1 MDASLTCASCGQASP
16 AGFRFCGACG
26 AAFASEPAAE
36 VRKTVT
42 IVFCDLVGSTA
53 LGERTDPEV
62 LRDLMARYHAEVRTI
77 LERHGG
83 TVEKFIGD
91 AAMAVFGLPSA
102 HEDDAER
109 AIRAS
114 LAMRDAVAAMGLT
127 VRIGVN
133 TGEVVAGSGESLVTG
148 DAVNV
153 AARLE
158 QAAAPE
164 EILVGAMTERLVRG
178 RIRAEAVA
186 PLDLKGKT
194 EAVPAFRVLAVAE
207 AGSGISRPDDAPFVG
222 RTDELERLGHA
233 LAYALESD
241 TPQLATIVGPAGIG
255 KSRLTRELLG
265 RADARILVGR
275 CLSYGE
281 GITYW
286 PLRDIASQIGD
297 VRAVLAGSLDGELA
311 ADRLAAAVGSAAV
324 PASPE
329 EIAWAFRRLC
339 EALATEQPLIV
350 VIEDIHWAEPTLLD
364 LVEYVASF
372 AQGVPLFVLCTARPD
387 LFEQRPTWSA
397 PRPNT
402 TLVMLEPLTEAD
414 SEALVAEL
422 GDLPAEA
429 RARIIEAAEG
439 NPLFVEQL
447 VAMQNERGEGGFEI
461 PPTLQALLAARI
473 DRLADRERAVVERG
487 SVEGRLFHR
496 GAVTALLPEADRRD
510 VGGHLLTLVR
520 KAFIRPDR
528 AALPGDDGFRFGHAL
543 IRDAAYEAIPK
554 RQRASLHERFAD
566 WLVSR
571 LGDDAPDEIVGYHL
585 EQAYRFGIEIGSID
599 QPLGDRAAARLAAGA
614 GSARVRQDVAA
625 AENLLG
631 RAMTLVPE
639 GPVRA
644 GLLVELGEVLGLAGK
659 PAEAQAAFEQ
669 ARQLADA
676 ASDPHVRW
684 LATLGLAEIRLER
697 EPEGAADYA
706 LEAARAAIEARE
718 PVDDHP
724 VLARAWRFV
733 AMVHDL
739 RGQMTEDAK
748 ARERAL
754 LHARLAGEVALEALL
769 ARTRAPF
776 FVWGPGRVD
785 EGLRYTDEL
794 VDRLGHV
801 PQVRE
806 FGVHVRAHLLARLG
820 QFDGVVDGIQEYRRR
835 IRELGN
841 ERDYADTA
849 DCVWDVCYWAGTW
862 AIGEAAVRE
871 ALAINERLGVR
882 DRVPD
887 YANSLGLAAYL
898 MGRLDEAEHQ
908 SEEAERVTTTDD
920 PINGA
925 AWRIVRA
932 QVLAARGDLDAAE
945 ELARQAVEVA
955 ARTDFIETTAAAWLA
970 LAGILGE
977 SGNAEASSAA
987 AEALALYERKGNLV
1001 GAGWARDFLA
1011 GSTG

>member
-1 MDASLTCASCGQASP
+1 
-16 AGFRFCGACG
+16 
-26 AAFASEPAAE
+26 
-36 VRKTVT
+36 
-42 IVFCDLVGSTA
+42 
-53 LGERTDPEV
+53 
-62 LRDLMARYHAEVRTI
+62 
-77 LERHGG
+77 
-83 TVEKFIGD
+83 
-91 AAMAVFGLPSA
+91 
-102 HEDDAER
+102 
-109 AIRAS
+109 
-114 LAMRDAVAAMGLT
+114 
-127 VRIGVN
+127 
-133 TGEVVAGSGESLVTG
+133 
-148 DAVNV
+148 
-153 AARLE
+153 
-158 QAAAPE
+158 
-164 EILVGAMTERLVRG
+164 MTERLVRG

-186 PLDLKGKT
+186 PLDLKGKS
-194 EAVPAFRVLAVAE
+194 EAVPAFRVLAVAD
-207 AGSGISRPDDAPFVG
+207 AGTGISRPGPAPFVG

-233 LAYALESD
+233 LAYALEGD
-241 TPQLATIVGPAGIG
+241 TPQLVTIVGPAGIG

-265 RADARILVGR
+265 RTDARVVVGR

-286 PLRDIASQIGD
+286 PLREIASQIGD

-311 ADRLAAAVGSAAV
+311 ADRLAAAIDSSAV

-329 EIAWAFRRLC
+329 EIAWGFRGLC
-339 EALATEQPLIV
+339 ERLAAQKPLVV

-364 LVEYVASF
+364 LVEYVTSF
-372 AQGVPLFVLCTARPD
+372 AQGVPLVVLCTARPD
-387 LFEQRPTWSA
+387 LFEDRPSWGA

-402 TLVMLEPLTEAD
+402 TLVMLEPLTAAD
-414 SEALVAEL
+414 SGVLVAEL
-422 GDLPAEA
+422 GDLPEEA

-447 VAMQNERGEGGFEI
+447 VVMQTEGGEGDLDI
-461 PPTLQALLAARI
+461 PPTLLALLAARI
-473 DRLADRERAVVERG
+473 DRLADPERAVVERG

-496 GAVTALLPEADRRD
+496 GAVTALLPEPDRRD

-528 AALPGDDGFRFGHAL
+528 AALPGDDGFRFGHIL

-631 RAMTLVPE
+631 RAMALVPE

-676 ASDPHVRW
+676 ASDPHVQW
-684 LATLGLAEIRLER
+684 LATLGVAEIRLVR
-697 EPEGAADYA
+697 EPEGAADHA
-706 LEAARAAIEARE
+706 LEAAQAAIEARE

-724 VLARAWRFV
+724 VLARAWRLV
-733 AMVHDL
+733 AMVHGWH
-739 RGQMTEDAK
+739 GQMTEDAK

-754 LHARLAGEVALEALL
+754 LHARLAGELALEALL
-769 ARTRAPF
+769 ARTGAPF
-776 FVWGPGRVD
+776 FVWGPGRVE

-794 VDRLGHV
+794 ADRLGHV

-820 QFDGVVDGIQEYRRR
+820 QVDGVVDGIQEYRRR
-835 IRELGN
+835 ILELGN
-841 ERDYADTA
+841 QRDYADTA

-887 YANSLGLAAYL
+887 YANSLGQAAYL
-898 MGRLDEAEHQ
+898 MGRLDEAEHH
-908 SEEAERVTTTDD
+908 SEEAERVTTSDD
-920 PINGA
+920 PMNGA

-945 ELARQAVEVA
+945 ELARQAVEIA
-955 ARTDFIETTAAAWLA
+955 ARTDFIETIAAAWLA
-970 LAGILGE
+970 LAEILRQRDDPQ
-977 SGNAEASSAA
+977 AASAA
-987 AEALALYERKGNLV
+987 ARALELYERKGNLV
-1001 GAGWARDFLA
+1001 GAGWARAALDA
-1011 GSTG
+1011 ADQDPRGRPGA